1 MACVWKHLKAG
12 GTDSEGQTFEFIT
25 DYDTLTSMGQELKSS
40 MSSEVL
46 GNLIVPVV
54 EENGG
59 KNDLSIWGH
68 VMQGRVSHVAE
79 ILLSLVSVNGVN
91 VSINPHWWDWAG
103 EVPPTRVRGRITKWV
118 SKRADTEKLS
128 IEWELGS
135 GDDGYRAGQVTY
147 TQPEV
152 VDLSKPSVAIDKFLS
167 DTQYAFTLEPYA
179 DGTPAPTVVTK
190 EADMS
195 LAAPFLLAR
204 PDFSKTE
211 VVKAYTYIIVD
222 PVMDYWKQ
230 TIEVKKG
237 AQLV

>member
-1 MACVWKHLKAG
+1 MRGSIVSQCS
-12 GTDSEGQTFEFIT
+12 TIPF
-25 DYDTLTSMGQELKSS
+25 SS
-40 MSSEVL
+40 TA
-46 GNLIVPVV
+46 PVV

-59 KNDLSIWGH
+59 NNDLSIWGH

-79 ILLSLVSVNGVN
+79 ILLSLVSVNGVI
-91 VSINPHWWDWAG
+91 VSINPQWWHWAG
-103 EVPPTRVRGRITKWV
+103 EVPPTRVRGRIMKLT
-118 SKRADTEKLS
+118 SKRAGTEQLS

-152 VDLSKPSVAIDKFLS
+152 ADLSKPSATMGKFLS
-167 DTQYAFTLEPYA
+167 DAQYAFTLEPYA

-190 EADMS
+190 EADMA

-211 VVKAYTYIIVD
+211 VVKAYSYSIVS

-237 AQLV
+237 AQLARM